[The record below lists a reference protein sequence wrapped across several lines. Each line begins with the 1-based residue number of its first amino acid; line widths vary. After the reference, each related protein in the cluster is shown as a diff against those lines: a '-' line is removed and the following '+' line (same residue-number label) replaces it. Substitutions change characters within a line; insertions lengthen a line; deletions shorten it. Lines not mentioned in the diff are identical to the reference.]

1 VVPVVSAICNR
12 AKKSLSAPGVLMVLA
27 ACANAKIDRCEC
39 QTNTKNA
46 RSLIAKATTKIS
58 GSELMTQILS
68 VRACRRDRAGRLD
81 HDGVRICD
89 ALSNVGTPRAIASLP
104 TTRRRAA
111 RCAGDAVRGFTS
123 GCFPDPIRQLC
134 RRFSSGGRLGECRSA
149 LFKNLRGTS
158 AAASGQTLRGS
169 AARDIA
175 LR

>member
-1 VVPVVSAICNR
+1 
-12 AKKSLSAPGVLMVLA
+12 MVLA

-89 ALSNVGTPRAIASLP
+89 ALSNVGTPRSIASLP
-104 TTRRRAA
+104 PEVAQGGALHAARAMQFGVSRQDAFLIPFANFAEDLVRAA
-111 RCAGDAVRGFTS
+111 AW
-123 GCFPDPIRQLC
+123 
-134 RRFSSGGRLGECRSA
+134 
-149 LFKNLRGTS
+149 
-158 AAASGQTLRGS
+158 
-169 AARDIA
+169 
-175 LR
+175 